1 MSRLLL
7 VRHGQASFGAR
18 DYDALSGLGGDQSRA
33 LGVSLVTRGLA
44 PDLVLRGNMRRHA
57 QTAEA
62 MLGGVGD
69 DEVEVRLDDGWDEFD
84 FQHVVEVHK
93 PMYRNRTLMKA
104 DLARTLRPVQAF
116 QEVFEAATGR
126 WSSGEHD
133 DDYAESFPA
142 FRDRVA
148 GALGRAG
155 EAAREHRT
163 VAVVSSGGPIAMAAA
178 LLTAGD
184 AVEPGQL
191 AVLWS
196 ALNRV
201 SVNTGVTKVIAGRR
215 GLSLSTYNEH
225 PHLETDA
232 ELLTYR

>member
-1 MSRLLL
+1 MH
-7 VRHGQASFGAR
+7 RH
-18 DYDALSGLGGDQSRA
+18 
-33 LGVSLVTRGLA
+33 T
-44 PDLVLRGNMRRHA
+44 

-62 MLGGVGD
+62 LLRGTDV
-69 DEVEVRLDDGWDEFD
+69 EVEVRLDPGWDEFD
-84 FQHVVEVHK
+84 FQQVVEVHK

-116 QEVFEAATGR
+116 QQVFEEATRR

-133 DDYAESFPA
+133 DEYAESFPA
-142 FRDRVA
+142 FRHRVA
-148 GALGRAG
+148 AALVRA
-155 EAAREHRT
+155 EEVVREHRV
-163 VAVVSSGGPIAMAAA
+163 VAVASSGGPIAMAAA
-178 LLTAGD
+178 LLMAGD

-201 SVNTGVTKVIAGRR
+201 SVNTGVTKVIAGKR

-225 PHLETDA
+225 THLETDS

>member
-1 MSRLLL
+1 MMARVLL

-18 DYDALSGLGGDQSRA
+18 DYDALSDAGKKQSRILGAA
-33 LGVSLVTRGLA
+33 LAERGAA

-62 MLGGVGD
+62 LLEGAGITVD
-69 DEVEVRLDDGWDEFD
+69 AELDDGWDEFD

-116 QEVFEAATGR
+116 QEVFEAATAR
-126 WSSGEHD
+126 WTSGDHD

-142 FRDRVA
+142 FRGRV
-148 GALGRAG
+148 GSALERLSELA
-155 EAAREHRT
+155 ESHQT
-163 VAVVSSGGPIAMAAA
+163 LVVVSSGGPIAMAAA
-178 LLTAGD
+178 LLVVGAAED
-184 AVEPGQL
+184 ASLL
-191 AVLWS
+191 APMWS

-201 SVNTGVTKVIAGRR
+201 SVNTGVSKVIAGKR

-225 PHLETDA
+225 THLEV
-232 ELLTYR
+232 EPRLLTYR

>member
-18 DYDALSGLGGDQSRA
+18 DYDALSARGKQQSSVLGAA
-33 LGVSLVTRGLA
+33 LAARGA
-44 PDLVLRGNMRRHA
+44 TPDLVLRGNMRRHA
-57 QTAEA
+57 ETAEA
-62 MLGGVGD
+62 LLQGAGAD
-69 DEVEVRLDDGWDEFD
+69 AEVRVDEGWDEFD

-116 QEVFEAATGR
+116 QQVFEDATVR

-133 DDYAESFPA
+133 DDYAESFPT
-142 FRDRVA
+142 FRARVA
-148 GALGRAG
+148 AALVRA
-155 EAAREHRT
+155 EEVAREHRV
-163 VAVVSSGGPIAMAAA
+163 VAVASSGGPIAMAAA
-178 LLTAGD
+178 LLTAGA

-201 SVNTGVTKVIAGRR
+201 SVNTGVTKVIAGKR

-225 PHLETDA
+225 THLETDRD
-232 ELLTYR
+232 LLTYR

>member
-7 VRHGQASFGAR
+7 VRHGQASFGAK
-18 DYDALSGLGGDQSRA
+18 DYDALSDLGQEQSRLLGCA
-33 LGVSLVTRGLA
+33 LAARGA
-44 PDLVLRGNMRRHA
+44 VPDVVLRGNMRRHA
-57 QTAEA
+57 ETAEA
-62 MLGGVGD
+62 LLRGA
-69 DEVEVRLDDGWDEFD
+69 EARVEVRLDEGWDEFD
-84 FQHVVEVHK
+84 FQHVVEAHK

-104 DLARTLRPVQAF
+104 DLARTLRPMQAF
-116 QEVFEAATGR
+116 QEVFEAATAR

-148 GALGRAG
+148 QALRRAEELVG
-155 EAAREHRT
+155 EHQ
-163 VAVVSSGGPIAMAAA
+163 VVVVSSSGGPIAMAAA

-184 AVEPGQL
+184 AVAPGQL

-225 PHLETDA
+225 THLETDSR
-232 ELLTYR
+232 LLSYR

>member
-1 MSRLLL
+1 
-7 VRHGQASFGAR
+7 
-18 DYDALSGLGGDQSRA
+18 
-33 LGVSLVTRGLA
+33 
-44 PDLVLRGNMRRHA
+44 MRRHTE
-57 QTAEA
+57 TAEA
-62 MLGGVGD
+62 LLQGAAAD
-69 DEVEVRLDDGWDEFD
+69 VEVRLDEGWDEFD

-116 QEVFEAATGR
+116 QEVFEQATAR

-133 DDYAESFPA
+133 DEYAESFPA

-148 GALGRAG
+148 AGLARAD
-155 EAAREHRT
+155 EVAREHR
-163 VAVVSSGGPIAMAAA
+163 VVVVVSSGGPIAMAAA
-178 LLTAGD
+178 LLTAGE

-201 SVNTGVTKVIAGRR
+201 SVNTGVTKVIAGKR

-225 PHLETDA
+225 THLERDSG
-232 ELLTYR
+232 LLTYR